1 MIFRKW
7 SARIRTAQAD
17 DYVGYIEETGGRHY
31 AETEGNLGYQILLRD
46 LGDGSS
52 EVSTISWWADL
63 DAVRRFAGDDYG
75 VARYYPE
82 DDRYL
87 LDRPEFVEHHEV
99 RSSDLTRF
107 GGQARPLG

>member
-17 DYVGYIEETGGRHY
+17 EYVRYVEETGATHY

-46 LGDGSS
+46 LGDGIS
-52 EVSTISWWADL
+52 EISTISWWTNL

-82 DDRYL
+82 DDQYL
-87 LDRPEFVEHHEV
+87 IDRPELVEHHVV
-99 RSSDLTRF
+99 RGSDL
-107 GGQARPLG
+107 ARLSDLATPSL